1 MFFYSFFFE
10 KNYSGST
17 GRSIFFVAFLTKSTV
32 DLLGAEMFFGEAQIV
47 QWNEKSKEAKAQQKK
62 KSLEIKR
69 LTVSYLLC
77 IILK

>member
-1 MFFYSFFFE
+1 MFFYSFFE
-10 KNYSGST
+10 KST
-17 GRSIFFVAFLTKSTV
+17 VDLLGAQSFFVAFLTKSTV

-69 LTVSYLLC
+69 LIVSYLRC

>member
-1 MFFYSFFFE
+1 M
-10 KNYSGST
+10 KKST
-17 GRSIFFVAFLTKSTV
+17 VDLLGAQSFFVAFLTKSTV

-69 LTVSYLLC
+69 LIVSYLRC